1 MLNCLWCVCWQNNTQ
16 EMLGITRQSIE
27 VQQTLDW
34 ITSTLGITLESK
46 QSLRNKIPITK
57 LASVLMEINHSTVV
71 KIHNPF
77 KGCNQNSASMGKQRF
92 TGENPS
98 SKPHLGRILI
108 FQTLWGIQN
117 QLPIFM
123 REEYRIQSC
132 HKEQEK
138 LNIHLTNSV
147 AEGQSFAE
155 DSQNTVFL
163 EYQTLKRITYIFK
176 DPTWRRVNSL
186 GIKHCY
192 ANSTGD
198 N

>member
-1 MLNCLWCVCWQNNTQ
+1 
-16 EMLGITRQSIE
+16 
-27 VQQTLDW
+27 
-34 ITSTLGITLESK
+34 
-46 QSLRNKIPITK
+46 
-57 LASVLMEINHSTVV
+57 
-71 KIHNPF
+71 
-77 KGCNQNSASMGKQRF
+77 
-92 TGENPS
+92 
-98 SKPHLGRILI
+98 
-108 FQTLWGIQN
+108 
-117 QLPIFM
+117 M

-155 DSQNTVFL
+155 DSQNTFFL
-163 EYQTLKRITYIFK
+163 EYQTLKGITYLFK
-176 DPTWRRVNSL
+176 DLTWKRVNSL